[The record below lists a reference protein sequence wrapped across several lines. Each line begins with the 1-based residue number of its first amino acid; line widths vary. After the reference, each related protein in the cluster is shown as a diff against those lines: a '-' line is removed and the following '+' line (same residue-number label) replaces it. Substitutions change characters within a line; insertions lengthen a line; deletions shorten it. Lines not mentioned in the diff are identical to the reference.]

1 MDVSI
6 IIVNYNTSKFLKNC
20 LLSIYEHTKNI
31 EFEVIVSD
39 NGSSDDS
46 LDMIKTYFPQVILI
60 ENNKNLGFGTANN
73 RGLEIAKGKYIFY
86 LNSDTVLLN
95 NAIKIFFDYFEN
107 NNKDNLIGALGANLL
122 NPNMTIGE
130 SYASSCGGNCNS
142 YNDILKDI
150 LLYMLRVWFIF
161 FKTLFGYKLKHI
173 KKNHEFTKKI
183 GNVGNIL
190 GADLFLKNNEFARFD
205 ENFFMYF
212 EETDLQYQMKKNNL
226 SRLLIEGPQIIH
238 YGGASSNNIDYEVLD
253 TAKFSMINLFISR
266 IYFCKKN
273 FNGKLKLLLL
283 KLYTTLIWLNPLI
296 VKKTGKNILKIW
308 KI

>member
-46 LDMIKTYFPQVILI
+46 LDMIKTYYPQVILI

-130 SYASSCGGNCNS
+130 SYACCCGGNCNN
-142 YNDILKDI
+142 YNDILKDVF
-150 LLYMLRVWFIF
+150 LYMLRVWFIF
-161 FKTLFGYKLKHI
+161 FKTLFGYKLKTI
-173 KKNHEFTKKI
+173 KKNREYSKKV
-183 GNVGNIL
+183 GNVGYVI
-190 GADLFLKNNEFARFD
+190 GADLFLKNNEYAYFD
-205 ENFFMYF
+205 EKFFLYF

-226 SRLLIEGPQIIH
+226 YRLLIEGPQIIH
-238 YGGASSNNIDYEVLD
+238 YGGASSKNIDYEVLD

-273 FNGKLKLLLL
+273 FNSRFKLLLI
-283 KLYTTLIWLNPLI
+283 KIFTTIIWLNPLI
-296 VKKTGKNILKIW
+296 IKKTGKNIKKIW